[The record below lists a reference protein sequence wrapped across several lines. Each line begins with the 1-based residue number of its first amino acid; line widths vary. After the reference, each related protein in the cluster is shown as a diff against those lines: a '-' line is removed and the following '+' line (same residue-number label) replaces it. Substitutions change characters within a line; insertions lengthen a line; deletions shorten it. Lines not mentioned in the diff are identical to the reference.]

1 MMGAES
7 NVTVSAE
14 DVQAALTEALNA
26 SLDWSVELYGDGQ
39 SSQTIAK
46 ALLERST

>member
-1 MMGAES
+1 MRGAES

-26 SLDWSVELYGDGQ
+26 SAEDFE
-39 SSQTIAK
+39 
-46 ALLERST
+46 